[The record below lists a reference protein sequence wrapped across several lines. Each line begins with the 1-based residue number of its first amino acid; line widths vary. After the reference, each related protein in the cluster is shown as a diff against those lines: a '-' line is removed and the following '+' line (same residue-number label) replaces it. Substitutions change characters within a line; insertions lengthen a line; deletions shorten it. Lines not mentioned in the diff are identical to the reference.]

1 MFENL
6 AFEEEIYMADDN
18 VPEVWSGD
26 EAIQLRPGETITV
39 TTIERSVYQQ
49 FQQAA
54 FQKYQQS
61 VLTYGSRLFREAR
74 SVAHQRDPDANVV
87 EITTPD
93 VEAATVRT
101 EMKLARLR
109 QLRFPYRL
117 IQFVLSTAAGYLI
130 KLSFDL
136 GNLPQGSPG
145 KDFFL
150 WVFIG
155 CIACFIGIVV
165 LYHFETRAEL
175 SR

>member
-1 MFENL
+1 
-6 AFEEEIYMADDN
+6 MADDN
-18 VPEVWSGD
+18 VPEAQAGD
-26 EAIQLRPGETITV
+26 ETRHLRPGETITV
-39 TTIERSVYQQ
+39 TTIERGVYQQ

-54 FQKYQQS
+54 FERYKQS
-61 VLTYGSRLFREAR
+61 VLTYGRRLFGEAR
-74 SVAHQRDPDANVV
+74 SVAHQRDPDANVI

-101 EMKLARLR
+101 EMKLARVR

-117 IQFVLSTAAGYLI
+117 VQLGLSAAAGFLA

-145 KDFFL
+145 KDLFL

-175 SR
+175 LR